1 MGLFKRK
8 TNKTNKTNKISK
20 TRNKPVRKEEKTKPK
35 NNTGKTKIS
44 IGQTLETNDI
54 YLPYQKNKVPANK
67 TRPVI
72 VVDKIK
78 NPRGEEEFAV
88 VPASSQKNKNTNN
101 LNKKGIKN
109 FRHNLEVVDNENKPI
124 KRNNKFQLNDKCTK
138 LELSDVD
145 KIKDIV
151 INHNKFSSENK
162 RKYNEFQNRYKK
174 KQG

>member
-8 TNKTNKTNKISK
+8 TL
-20 TRNKPVRKEEKTKPK
+20 KTKNRNTIKSSGTKQK
-35 NNTGKTKIS
+35 NGSKKTKTIS
-44 IGQTLETNDI
+44 IGQTLETNDL

-88 VPASSQKNKNTNN
+88 VPASTKRNKNTNS
-101 LNKKGIKN
+101 LNKKGIQN

-124 KRNNKFQLNDKCTK
+124 KQNKKFQLNDRCTNIGK
-138 LELSDVD
+138 ENAKYVR
-145 KIKDIV
+145 DIV

-162 RKYNEFQNRYKK
+162 KKYDKFKNRYK
-174 KQG
+174 

>member
-8 TNKTNKTNKISK
+8 TL
-20 TRNKPVRKEEKTKPK
+20 KTKNRNTIKSSGTKQK
-35 NNTGKTKIS
+35 NGSQKTKTIS
-44 IGQTLETNDI
+44 IGQTLETNDL

-88 VPASSQKNKNTNN
+88 VPASTKRNKNTNS
-101 LNKKGIKN
+101 LNKKGIQN
-109 FRHNLEVVDNENKPI
+109 FRHNLEIVDNENKPI
-124 KRNNKFQLNDKCTK
+124 KQNRKFQLNDKCTK

-162 RKYNEFQNRYKK
+162 RKYNEFQNRYKQK